1 MGDLVIEFPNP
12 DYTKEFYGENK
23 KKKSNTTNTGKKLG
37 KEETLTND

>member
-12 DYTKEFYGENK
+12 DYTKDFYGENK
-23 KKKSNTTNTGKKLG
+23 KKKPTTGKKAG

>member
-12 DYTKEFYGENK
+12 DYTKDFYGENK
-23 KKKSNTTNTGKKLG
+23 KKRPNAGKKGG